1 MTAIK
6 IRQLDIHDAN
16 DFRTIRL
23 SGLQN
28 SPEMFGSTYAVESK
42 RPLALFAERIEK
54 SVIFAAYHEQK
65 IVGVIIFLQESGLK
79 SAYKANI
86 YGFYIEP
93 QFRNRGIAN
102 QLLQAVIHFAQQHV
116 EQIMLS
122 VVSDNNLAIAL
133 YKKHGFQTYGIELR
147 AMKNDAGYQDDVLM
161 VLFLEK
167 GTNKQIPII

>member
-28 SPEMFGSTYAVESK
+28 NPEMFGSTYAVESK
-42 RPLALFAERIEK
+42 RSLALFAERIEK

-79 SAYKANI
+79 SAY
-86 YGFYIEP
+86 
-93 QFRNRGIAN
+93 
-102 QLLQAVIHFAQQHV
+102 
-116 EQIMLS
+116 
-122 VVSDNNLAIAL
+122 
-133 YKKHGFQTYGIELR
+133 
-147 AMKNDAGYQDDVLM
+147 
-161 VLFLEK
+161 
-167 GTNKQIPII
+167 